1 MHYCDIF
8 RATRSSFISCYT
20 YFGEIFCQT
29 HFLRHLFS
37 HLFCETSAYWRR
49 PIFEFRTTRKQT
61 HSPSSFLQAYCRECV
76 AVQCIFKKSAL
87 RAHTVAIEAK
97 KHNTRFKQE
106 RLCVS
111 LSFSC
116 LVLVLFI
123 FSTHMREQLKTRFKP
138 CNNLQTSQVLC
149 FTFLFGSGSVDV
161 LCSHASSIWQ
171 DSSHPY
177 NNLDYIIIARLGL
190 SCAF

>member
-1 MHYCDIF
+1 MKKYKRNGRPPLGFSVKMRVVMHYCDIF

-37 HLFCETSAYWRR
+37 HLFCETSAYRRR

-97 KHNTRFKQE
+97 KHNTRFKQDSNK
-106 RLCVS
+106 R
-111 LSFSC
+111 
-116 LVLVLFI
+116 
-123 FSTHMREQLKTRFKP
+123 
-138 CNNLQTSQVLC
+138 VLC
-149 FTFLFGSGSVDV
+149 FPFLFLFGSGSVHILYSYERTEDKIQALQQFTNKSGSV
-161 LCSHASSIWQ
+161 FHFPVWFWFC
-171 DSSHPY
+171 
-177 NNLDYIIIARLGL
+177 
-190 SCAF
+190 

>member
-37 HLFCETSAYWRR
+37 HLFCETSAYGKR
-49 PIFEFRTTRKQT
+49 PIFEFRTKRKET
-61 HSPSSFLQAYCRECV
+61 HRPLFFSAGLLRRVCGCALCSA
-76 AVQCIFKKSAL
+76 FKKSAL
-87 RAHTVAIEAK
+87 RDHTVAIEAQ
-97 KHNTRFKQE
+97 KHKTTFKQE

-116 LVLVLFI
+116 LVLVPRVCTAQ
-123 FSTHMREQLKTRFKP
+123 SETQ
-138 CNNLQTSQVLC
+138 N
-149 FTFLFGSGSVDV
+149 
-161 LCSHASSIWQ
+161 
-171 DSSHPY
+171 
-177 NNLDYIIIARLGL
+177 L
-190 SCAF
+190 SCF

>member
-1 MHYCDIF
+1 MQAALKKAAPDFGFCERKARMVVMHYCDIF

-37 HLFCETSAYWRR
+37 HLFCETSAYRRR
-49 PIFEFRTTRKQT
+49 PIFEFRTTRKQI
-61 HSPSSFLQAYCRECV
+61 HRAPLLFCRPIAESVWLCS
-76 AVQCIFKKSAL
+76 AFEKSAL
-87 RAHTVAIEAK
+87 RAHTVAIEAQ
-97 KHNTRFKQE
+97 KHKTRFKQE

-123 FSTHMREQLKTRFKP
+123 FSTHMRELKTRFKP
-138 CNNLQTSQVLC
+138 SNN
-149 FTFLFGSGSVDV
+149 
-161 LCSHASSIWQ
+161 
-171 DSSHPY
+171 
-177 NNLDYIIIARLGL
+177 
-190 SCAF
+190 

>member
-37 HLFCETSAYWRR
+37 HLFCETSAYRRR

-61 HSPSSFLQAYCRECV
+61 HRAPLLFCRPIAESVWLC
-76 AVQCIFKKSAL
+76 SAFIK
-87 RAHTVAIEAK
+87 RVHSEPIQVAIEAQ
-97 KHNTRFKQE
+97 KHKTRFKQE

-116 LVLVLFI
+116 LVLLI
-123 FSTHMREQLKTRFKP
+123 CSTHMREQKTRF
-138 CNNLQTSQVLC
+138 
-149 FTFLFGSGSVDV
+149 
-161 LCSHASSIWQ
+161 
-171 DSSHPY
+171 
-177 NNLDYIIIARLGL
+177 
-190 SCAF
+190 

>member
-1 MHYCDIF
+1 MHHIRKPPKTLHAWPKQPWSWGLYLVVMHYCDIF

-37 HLFCETSAYWRR
+37 HLFCETSAYRRR
-49 PIFEFRTTRKQT
+49 PIFEFRTTRKET

-106 RLCVS
+106 STVFPFPFPVWFWFCWCAL
-111 LSFSC
+111 LI
-116 LVLVLFI
+116 LVAYDKIQAIL
-123 FSTHMREQLKTRFKP
+123 TT
-138 CNNLQTSQVLC
+138 N
-149 FTFLFGSGSVDV
+149 
-161 LCSHASSIWQ
+161 
-171 DSSHPY
+171 
-177 NNLDYIIIARLGL
+177 
-190 SCAF
+190 